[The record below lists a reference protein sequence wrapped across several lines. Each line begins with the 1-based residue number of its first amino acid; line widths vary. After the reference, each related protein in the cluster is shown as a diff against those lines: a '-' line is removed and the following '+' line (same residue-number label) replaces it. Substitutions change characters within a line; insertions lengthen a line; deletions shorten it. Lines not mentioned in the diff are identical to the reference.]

1 MATETLSLDTDWTVS
16 DLQERFGPIPVRR
29 IRQEPAP
36 GSATEQDVID
46 IRTHE
51 KRLYELVDGVLVEK
65 AMGLQEAFLAAW
77 ILRIIGDFAQTSDLG
92 IVLGPDGMARLAPG
106 LVRIPDVSF
115 IGWDRFPGKLI
126 PAQSMLSF
134 APHLAIEV
142 LSPGNTRQE
151 MQRKL
156 VEYFDS
162 GSTLVWYVDPRSR
175 TVRVF
180 TSPENITTL
189 NEADT
194 LDGGSLLPGFQLPV
208 ARIFAQ
214 LERAK

>member
-1 MATETLSLDTDWTVS
+1 MATQTISLETDWTVS
-16 DLQERFGPIPVRR
+16 DLQERFGPIPFRR

-36 GSATEQDVID
+36 GAATEQDAID

-65 AMGLQEAFLAAW
+65 TMGLQEAFLAAW
-77 ILRIIGDFAQTSDLG
+77 LLRFVGDFVQTGDLG

-106 LVRIPDVSF
+106 LIRIPDVSF
-115 IGWDRFPGKLI
+115 IGWDRFPGKRI
-126 PAQSMLSF
+126 PAEPMLPFS
-134 APHLAIEV
+134 PHLAIEV

-175 TVRVF
+175 TIRVF
-180 TSPENITTL
+180 TSPEAVSTL
-189 NEADT
+189 SEGET
-194 LDGGSLLPGFQLPV
+194 LGGGKLLPGFQLPV
-208 ARIFAQ
+208 SKVFEQ

>member
-1 MATETLSLDTDWTVS
+1 MATESLSLDTDWTVS

-65 AMGLQEAFLAAW
+65 SMGLQEAFLAAW
-77 ILRIIGDFAQTSDLG
+77 ILRIIGDFAQTADLG
-92 IVLGPDGMARLAPG
+92 IVLGADGMARLVPG

-134 APHLAIEV
+134 APHLAVEV
-142 LSPGNTRQE
+142 ISPGNTRQE

-175 TVRVF
+175 TIRVF
-180 TSPENITTL
+180 TSPENMTTL

-194 LDGGSLLPGFQLPV
+194 LDGGSLLPGFLLPV
-208 ARIFAQ
+208 ARTFAQ
-214 LERAK
+214 LERAG